1 MQLVLTN
8 LEGHSVLGKPPDAAG
23 RPAIKLVPETGLPWT
38 IQVFSTGNAPE
49 FSSGR
54 SLLIAGMAVLLV
66 LILIG
71 TWFISHAVSRE
82 LAVARLQTDFVSTV
96 SHEFRTPLTTLCQ
109 LSELLKRDRVAHE
122 KDRRDYYELLYT
134 ESHRL
139 RRLVEALLNFGR
151 LEAGRLQFHFEEIDA
166 AAFLRQSASEFVE
179 AQQTFGHRLEI
190 NTPEAPRV
198 HADRETLRCVFWNL
212 LENAVKYSPGRDTVW
227 VSLSRRGP
235 HVEIEVRDEGVGIPS
250 SEHRRIFEKFVR
262 GSTAREKN
270 ISGTG
275 IGLAMARQI
284 VRAHGGDITLESE
297 PGKGSTFRVVLPEMQ
312 GHA

>member
-1 MQLVLTN
+1 
-8 LEGHSVLGKPPDAAG
+8 
-23 RPAIKLVPETGLPWT
+23 LPWT
-38 IQVFSTGNAPE
+38 IQVFNTGSVVDE
-49 FSSGR
+49 FGTGR
-54 SLLIAGMAVLLV
+54 NLLIAGMAVLLV
-66 LILIG
+66 LILTG

-109 LSELLKRDRVAHE
+109 LSELLKRDRIANE

-151 LEAGRLQFHFEEIDA
+151 LEAGRLQFHFEEVDA
-166 AAFLRQSASEFVE
+166 AAFLRQSAAEFIE

-190 NTPEAPRV
+190 ETPEAPTV
-198 HADRETLRCVFWNL
+198 KADRETLRCVFWNL
-212 LENAVKYSPGRDTVW
+212 FENAVKYSPGCDRVW
-227 VSLSRRGP
+227 VNLSRHNS
-235 HVEIEVRDEGVGIPS
+235 HVEIEVRDQGVGIPS

-262 GSTAREKN
+262 GSTAKEKN

-297 PGKGSTFRVVLPEMQ
+297 PGKGSTFRVVLPEVQ